1 MEAVNTLIQR
11 LRKASDA
18 ERAEIKKELIA
29 LIRGPEGGHAREAVE
44 QGMKGELLEVKW
56 ELEEV
61 LEETA
66 PKKPAPA
73 PAPQPE
79 KPKQPEAPAPGKQ
92 ISASDLQL
100 MYDDPRGL
108 MLYKTKV
115 GERWFATQVDP
126 RTGQPQT
133 FELHP
138 DEIRQV
144 KAQLQNSPYWVIG
157 SR

>member
-1 MEAVNTLIQR
+1 MEAVTTLIQR
-11 LRKASDA
+11 LRKADEA
-18 ERAEIKKELIA
+18 GRDEIKKELA
-29 LIRGPEGGHAREAVE
+29 TLLRGPDAASARDAVE
-44 QGMKGELLEVKW
+44 TAMKGELLEVQW

-73 PAPQPE
+73 TPPKPEPE
-79 KPKQPEAPAPGKQ
+79 KPQAPQPGKQ
-92 ISASDLQL
+92 ISAADLTL

-115 GERWFATQVDP
+115 GDRWFATQVDP

-138 DEIRQV
+138 EEIKQV
-144 KAQLQNSPYWVIG
+144 KAQLQNSPYWVLG
-157 SR
+157 GGR

>member
-1 MEAVNTLIQR
+1 MEAVTTLIQR
-11 LRKASDA
+11 LRKADEA
-18 ERAEIKKELIA
+18 ERDEIKKELAA
-29 LIRGPEGGHAREAVE
+29 LLRGPDAVSAREAVE
-44 QGMKGELLEVKW
+44 TAMKGELLEVQW

-73 PAPQPE
+73 APPKPEPE
-79 KPKQPEAPAPGKQ
+79 KPQAPQPGKQ
-92 ISASDLQL
+92 ISAADLTL

-115 GERWFATQVDP
+115 GDRWFATQVDP

-138 DEIRQV
+138 EEIKQV
-144 KAQLQNSPYWVIG
+144 KAQLQNSPYWVLG
-157 SR
+157 GGR